1 VVFCDLRG
9 FTSFAETAEPEEV
22 MEVLGEY
29 LSALGTII
37 YRFEGTL
44 ERFLCDGLLVVF
56 NDPIP
61 CPDGAARAVR
71 MALAMRD
78 CVTDLAQRW
87 RKRGHDL
94 GFGVGIAQGYA
105 TLGTIGFEGRLE
117 YTAIGTVP
125 NLAARLC
132 AEAKSGQILISQRA
146 LNAVEDLVETEPF
159 GELALKGLARPMPAH
174 QVLRLKA

>member
-9 FTSFAETAEPEEV
+9 FTSFAESAEPEEV

-44 ERFLCDGLLVVF
+44 ERFLCDGLLVLF

-61 CPDGAARAVR
+61 CPDAAARAVR

-78 CVTDLAQRW
+78 CVTELAQRW

-94 GFGVGIAQGYA
+94 GFGVGIAHGYA

-146 LNAVEDLVETEPF
+146 LTAIEEFVEAEPV
-159 GELALKGLARPMPAH
+159 GELVLKGLSRAMLVY
-174 QVLRLKA
+174 QVHRWR